1 MIKLIWFIFKELI
14 WGRDIKV
21 DLSLMLSFNEALD
34 YLNAGYFIYPMDSYT
49 DVYFMVNSEIYC
61 LDLKKQTCQRVGN
74 FNVIDLKKSWKAI
87 PQGKQVEEIER
98 D

>member
-1 MIKLIWFIFKELI
+1 MVKLILWILKNLI
-14 WGRDIKV
+14 WGGDIKA

-34 YLNAGYFIYPMDSYT
+34 YLNAGYFIYPMDSYN

-74 FNVIDLKKSWKAI
+74 FNVIALKKSWKAI
-87 PQGKQVEEIER
+87 PQGKQVEEIKR